1 MQAFVICP
9 AKTHLNVLDIILSKF
24 KKIFF
29 HIHRSLSLSLSI
41 IPYNHSLYAHIL
53 SIHTI
58 AVKKT

>member
-29 HIHRSLSLSLSI
+29 HIHRSLSLSLSFPII
-41 IPYNHSLYAHIL
+41 IPYMPIYCQY
-53 SIHTI
+53 TQ
-58 AVKKT
+58 

>member
-29 HIHRSLSLSLSI
+29 HIHRSLSLSI